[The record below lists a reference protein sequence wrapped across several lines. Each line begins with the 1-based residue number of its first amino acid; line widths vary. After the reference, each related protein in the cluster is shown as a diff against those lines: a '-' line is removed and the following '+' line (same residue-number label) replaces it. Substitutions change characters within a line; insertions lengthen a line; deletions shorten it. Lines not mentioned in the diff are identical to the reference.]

1 MGFIVFIGIIIGVC
15 VVGKK
20 RYENQRYKNEIAD
33 AEWRLRMR
41 QQSEENAQRRLI
53 QEKINY

>member
-20 RYENQRYKNEIAD
+20 RYEYQRYKNEIAD

-41 QQSEENAQRRLI
+41 QQSEENA
-53 QEKINY
+53 